1 LISDT
6 TTWFAVGVSALAVV
20 LGAAVV
26 VLSLRLREAKASPPP
41 PPDEPDAAPAPLPAA
56 VVPVN
61 EIGAS
66 IDLQDV
72 LRRALE
78 AATRL
83 GDAAAGLIVL
93 AREGGEPITATFGL
107 SAEESAREL
116 LGSAPD
122 GGRERAVA
130 LTYRYSEDEEEHDE
144 FRLRAGLALPVK
156 ENGARLGTLA
166 VFWRRSERDVSDE
179 ELGRLETLAAA
190 LVPAL
195 RNAFRFENLRARLD
209 LDPAT
214 GLHGRRHLEEAL
226 GREYARARRHARRL
240 SLVML
245 QLESGS
251 VPTAAEHLAAAVRSE
266 DILCHLQGG
275 RFAILV
281 PEAGLRDAERVLRR
295 LELAVGARAG
305 DGGGVSVAAGAVE
318 LGSDDDAVSFLA
330 AAERSVGAG
339 GNDLRPLE
347 AVVESSA
354 V

>member
-26 VLSLRLREAKASPPP
+26 VLSLRVREAKASPSA
-41 PPDEPDAAPAPLPAA
+41 PDEPDAAPLPAA

-61 EIGAS
+61 DIGAS

-144 FRLRAGLALPVK
+144 FRLCAGLALPVK

-166 VFWRRSERDVSDE
+166 VFWRRAERDVSDE

-190 LVPAL
+190 LAPAL
-195 RNAFRFENLRARLD
+195 RNAFRFEDLRSRLD
-209 LDPAT
+209 LDLAT

-226 GREYARARRHARRL
+226 AREYARARRHARRL

-251 VPTAAEHLAAAVRSE
+251 VPTAAEHLSAAVRSE
-266 DILCHLQGG
+266 DVLCHLQGG

-295 LELAVGARAG
+295 LELAVGARAA
-305 DGGGVSVAAGAVE
+305 GGGVSVAAGAVE
-318 LGSDDDAVSFLA
+318 LGSEDDAVSFLA
-330 AAERSVGAG
+330 AAERSVGPG
-339 GNDLRPLE
+339 GNDMRPLE
-347 AVVESSA
+347 AVVESPA

>member
-6 TTWFAVGVSALAVV
+6 TTWFAVGVSALAVL
-20 LGAAVV
+20 LGAAVA
-26 VLSLRLREAKASPPP
+26 VLALRLREAKRSRTT
-41 PPDEPDAAPAPLPAA
+41 PDEPGVVAALPPA
-56 VVPVN
+56 VVPVDDL
-61 EIGAS
+61 GAS

-72 LRRALE
+72 LRRALD

-93 AREGGEPITATFGL
+93 AREGEEPITATFGL

-130 LTYRYSEDEEEHDE
+130 LSYRYSEDEEEHDE
-144 FRLRAGLALPVK
+144 FRLRAGLAVPVK

-166 VFWRRSERDVSDE
+166 VFWRRSAREVSDE

-195 RNAFRFENLRARLD
+195 RNAFRFEDLRTRLD

-251 VPTAAEHLAAAVRSE
+251 VPTAAEHLSAAVRSE

-295 LELAVGARAG
+295 LELAVGTRAG
-305 DGGGVSVAAGAVE
+305 GGDGVSVAAGAVE
-318 LGSDDDAVSFLA
+318 LGSEDDAVSFLA

-339 GNDLRPLE
+339 SNDMRPLE
-347 AVVESSA
+347 AVVESPA

>member
-6 TTWFAVGVSALAVV
+6 TTWFAVGVSALAVM
-20 LGAAVV
+20 LGATVV
-26 VLSLRLREAKASPPP
+26 VLALRLRAAKAST
-41 PPDEPDAAPAPLPAA
+41 PDEPDDVAPRPPA
-56 VVPVN
+56 VVPVAD
-61 EIGAS
+61 IGAS
-66 IDLQDV
+66 IDLEDV

-93 AREGGEPITATFGL
+93 ARDGEEPLTATFGL
-107 SAEESAREL
+107 STEESAREL
-116 LGSAPD
+116 LGSAPE

-130 LTYRYSEDEEEHDE
+130 LAYRYSEDEEEHDE
-144 FRLRAGLALPVK
+144 FRLRTGLAVPVK

-166 VFWRRSERDVSDE
+166 VFWRRCEREVSDE

-195 RNAFRFENLRARLD
+195 RNAFRFEDLRARLD

-226 GREYARARRHARRL
+226 AREYARARRHARRL

-245 QLESGS
+245 QLESSS

-266 DILCHLQGG
+266 DVLCHLQGG

-281 PEAGLRDAERVLRR
+281 PEAGLKDAERVLRR
-295 LELAVGARAG
+295 LELAVGGRVGGGG
-305 DGGGVSVAAGAVE
+305 DGVSVAAGVVE
-318 LGSDDDAVSFLA
+318 LGSHDDAVSFLA
-330 AAERSVGAG
+330 AAERSVAAE
-339 GNDLRPLE
+339 NDVRPLE
-347 AVVESSA
+347 AVVESPA
-354 V
+354 L

>member
-6 TTWFAVGVSALAVV
+6 TTWFAVGVSALAIV
-20 LGAAVV
+20 LGAAAV
-26 VLSLRLREAKASPPP
+26 VLALRLREAKASSPI
-41 PPDEPDAAPAPLPAA
+41 PDEPDAVPPTARAVAP
-56 VVPVN
+56 V
-61 EIGAS
+61 EGIGAS
-66 IDLQDV
+66 IDLEDV

-93 AREGGEPITATFGL
+93 ARDGAEPITATFGL

-144 FRLRAGLALPVK
+144 FRLRAGLAVPVK
-156 ENGARLGTLA
+156 ENGTRLGTLA
-166 VFWRRSERDVSDE
+166 VFWRRCEREVSDE

-190 LVPAL
+190 LGPAL
-195 RNAFRFENLRARLD
+195 RNAFRFEDLRDRLD

-226 GREYARARRHARRL
+226 ARECSRARRHARRL

-251 VPTAAEHLAAAVRSE
+251 VPTAAEHLSAAVRSE
-266 DILCHLQGG
+266 DVLCHLQG
-275 RFAILV
+275 RLFAVLV

-295 LELAVGARAG
+295 LELALGARAG
-305 DGGGVSVAAGAVE
+305 GGRVRVVAGAVE
-318 LGSDDDAVSFLA
+318 LGSEDDAVSFLA
-330 AAERSVGAG
+330 SAERSVGAG
-339 GNDLRPLE
+339 GGDVRPLE
-347 AVVESSA
+347 AVVESPA

>member
-1 LISDT
+1 MISDT

-20 LGAAVV
+20 LGVAVV
-26 VLSLRLREAKASPPP
+26 VLTLRLREAKASAR
-41 PPDEPDAAPAPLPAA
+41 DEPDHVPSRPPLAPPGNDL
-56 VVPVN
+56 
-61 EIGAS
+61 GAS
-66 IDLQDV
+66 IDLEDV

-78 AATRL
+78 AATRV

-93 AREGGEPITATFGL
+93 VRGGEEPLTATFGL

-116 LGSAPD
+116 LGSVPE

-144 FRLRAGLALPVK
+144 FRLRAGLAVPVK

-166 VFWRRSERDVSDE
+166 VFWRRCEREVSDE
-179 ELGRLETLAAA
+179 ELARLETLAAA

-195 RNAFRFENLRARLD
+195 RNAFLFEDLRARLD

-226 GREYARARRHARRL
+226 AREYARARRHARRL

-245 QLESGS
+245 QLESAS
-251 VPTAAEHLAAAVRSE
+251 LSTAAELLAAAVRSE
-266 DILCHLQGG
+266 DVLCHLQGG

-281 PEAGLRDAERVLRR
+281 PEAGLKDAERVLRR
-295 LELAVGARAG
+295 LEIALGARVGGG
-305 DGGGVSVAAGAVE
+305 DGVRVATAAVE

-330 AAERSVGAG
+330 AAERTVAVEDDGV
-339 GNDLRPLE
+339 RPLE
-347 AVVESSA
+347 AVAESPA